1 MSVAIGVSLASAL
14 TAVIAVVLSMR
25 QVRLMARQSLLPV
38 VLEAF
43 REARSPE
50 WFEARDFIYERLP
63 AEFSPDRGV
72 SQQPPE
78 ARGAL
83 RKVGFLFD
91 NFGLLIAHGVV
102 PEELVI
108 GFFGRSLQEEFWQ
121 IMAPYIRKEAELRG
135 QSYMIFFE
143 DLVARAQSSSVADI
157 REDLGLR
164 TVDRD

>member
-1 MSVAIGVSLASAL
+1 MGIAGAVSLASAL
-14 TAVIAVVLSMR
+14 AAVVAVVLSLR
-25 QVRLMARQSLLPV
+25 QVRLMARQSLSPV

-50 WFEARDFIYERLP
+50 WFEARDFIYERLA
-63 AEFSPDRGV
+63 AEFPPDRGV
-72 SQQPPE
+72 SQQPPQ
-78 ARGAL
+78 ARAAL

-108 GFFGRSLQEEFWQ
+108 GFFGRSLQDEFWR

-135 QSYMIFFE
+135 QGYMVFFE
-143 DLVARAQSSSVADI
+143 DLVARARLSSVTGI
-157 REDLGLR
+157 RETLGLR
-164 TVDRD
+164 TVDDD